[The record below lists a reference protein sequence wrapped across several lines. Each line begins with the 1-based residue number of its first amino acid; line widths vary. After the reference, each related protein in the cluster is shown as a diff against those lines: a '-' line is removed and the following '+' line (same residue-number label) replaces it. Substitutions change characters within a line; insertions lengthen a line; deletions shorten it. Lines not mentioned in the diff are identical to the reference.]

1 MLATS
6 LPIAALAAAVALSAA
21 SAGAAPIVKTQANAK
36 ALPPADPTH
45 LPIAQIK
52 AIQRQRAKQGKV
64 PGAALQP
71 MIDEKPIN
79 LPMRDLL
86 SGVMPDLGGKIPDGR
101 GGFKKVDPK
110 AYDRYAQNFP
120 RPVAPASPGAYA
132 PARPTLP
139 KWVRYPLEFQLAGIG
154 LGTRA
159 VDKDRFNRIDRYGLF
174 ALHGNPTA
182 VVRAVESAAAAGGGA
197 EGGAPGAAP
206 GGGAPGG
213 GAPGGEGAA
222 PTNTNLTLLQ
232 QPPEVATLFPGAS
245 PQGGLPS
252 WALAVTVQLDQNH
265 VQWLYKRD
273 TYSMGFVVDRLG
285 FVDAIIVAG
294 ERSDIS
300 TTQLEDP
307 VHTVKL
313 GDDFR
318 KVVFRYGYPDDIV
331 PLAADPAATANA
343 TTGAPGGGAGAGA
356 AGGGALGGPGGAPG
370 GPGGAAAGGDAGGG
384 AATPTDNAAFRTY
397 DLRYEQSYNVV
408 FTIRNNRVVR
418 IYIFG
423 DPDFFNAQRRNT
435 LRRAY

>member
-1 MLATS
+1 MTKTIAFRPLLATS
-6 LPIAALAAAVALSAA
+6 LPLAALTAAIALSAPP
-21 SAGAAPIVKTQANAK
+21 SQAAPAVKTRANAK

-45 LPIAQIK
+45 LPLAQIK
-52 AIQRQRAKQGKV
+52 ELQRQRAKAGNV

-71 MIDEKPIN
+71 MIDDQPIN

-86 SGVMPDLGGKIPDGR
+86 SGLSPDPGGKVKGKDGKW
-101 GGFKKVDPK
+101 KKVDPK

-132 PARPTLP
+132 PATPTLP

-182 VVRAVESAAAAGGGA
+182 VVRAVESAAAATGEGGAAPDAAGADGGGA
-197 EGGAPGAAP
+197 AAAP
-206 GGGAPGG
+206 A
-213 GAPGGEGAA
+213 
-222 PTNTNLTLLQ
+222 NNNLTVLQ
-232 QPPEVATLFPGAS
+232 QPPEIAALFPGTS
-245 PQGGLPS
+245 PQGGLPA

-273 TYSMGFVVDRLG
+273 TYAMGFVVDRLG

-300 TTQLEDP
+300 NTQLEDP

-331 PLAADPAATANA
+331 PLAADPVATANA
-343 TTGAPGGGAGAGA
+343 TTGAPGGGA
-356 AGGGALGGPGGAPG
+356 AGGGAAP
-370 GPGGAAAGGDAGGG
+370 AAGGDAAGG
-384 AATPTDNAAFRTY
+384 AAPAGATDNAAYRTY

-418 IYIFG
+418 MYIFG
-423 DPDFFNAQRRNT
+423 DPDFFNQQRRNT
-435 LRRAY
+435 LRRQY

>member
-1 MLATS
+1 
-6 LPIAALAAAVALSAA
+6 
-21 SAGAAPIVKTQANAK
+21 
-36 ALPPADPTH
+36 
-45 LPIAQIK
+45 
-52 AIQRQRAKQGKV
+52 
-64 PGAALQP
+64 
-71 MIDEKPIN
+71 
-79 LPMRDLL
+79 
-86 SGVMPDLGGKIPDGR
+86 MPDLGGKVPDGK
-101 GGFKKVDPK
+101 GGYKKVDPK

-120 RPVAPASPGAYA
+120 RPVAPAAPGSFA
-132 PARPTLP
+132 PATPTLP

-182 VVRAVESAAAAGGGA
+182 VVRAVESAAAGGGD
-197 EGGAPGAAP
+197 AA
-206 GGGAPGG
+206 GGAPGG
-213 GAPGGEGAA
+213 APGGSSGAGRGAPGPDGGGGAAA
-222 PTNTNLTLLQ
+222 PTNTNLTLSQ
-232 QPPEVATLFPGAS
+232 QPPEITSLFPGAS

-273 TYSMGFVVDRLG
+273 NYSMGFVVDRLG

-300 TTQLEDP
+300 NTQLEDP

-343 TTGAPGGGAGAGA
+343 TTGAPGGGAAGGGAGGAPGAAPGA
-356 AGGGALGGPGGAPG
+356 AGGGRGAPG
-370 GPGGAAAGGDAGGG
+370 AAEGGDAGGAG
-384 AATPTDNAAFRTY
+384 AAADVNNAAFRTY